1 MNPHK
6 YYRWSVLLIFLTA
19 FIPAFDVSGSS
30 QVQSVRKIVT
40 STERQI
46 PTESDSK
53 TMPLEK
59 RNPIT
64 GTVTID
70 HSDDPDNQ
78 GDQNH
83 QGNNIS
89 LQQER
94 YAADIKTAQLNEA
107 RRLIAPANDPFS
119 MDKPI
124 QVAAEPDNDDDGM
137 PNTWESANGL
147 NPNNPA
153 DAWADPDY
161 DQVINLFEYQLGSN
175 PHNNSTPVVVK
186 VSAGG
191 NVEAAIDAAPSGRV
205 IRVEGGTYNVNY
217 LTFTPKTIML
227 QGGWNS
233 SFTLRNLRAT
243 PTIFNG
249 QFAGEVLYFSF
260 NSGINAVIL
269 DGLTLM
275 NGRGSF
281 GALNMIANG
290 TSVMKWSIMNTTIV
304 NSESTSTSGG
314 GAHILHWNGSTADVF
329 IVNSIAV
336 NNLSSGLY
344 NQTSDTA
351 VGRWKIINSDITHNQ
366 SSDAGEGYGL
376 DGFTLDNAILSIK
389 AKNTILWGNQKTD
402 LNIRGFGD
410 STIIEAEYSDIGPV
424 NAAFGAIYTPGTGI
438 INEDP
443 LFTDVGQSNFTLQKT
458 SPCIDVGTNSGVPLT
473 DFEGNLRVMDG
484 NFDSLYI
491 TDIGADEYAFR
502 TNLPILLK

>member
-1 MNPHK
+1 MYLHRP
-6 YYRWSVLLIFLTA
+6 YGWVALLILLTV
-19 FIPAFDVSGSS
+19 FIPAQAVSGSS
-30 QVQSVRKIVT
+30 QSQTNPKTPAFGTWQILARSRSKTVPLAKEAAIT
-40 STERQI
+40 STV
-46 PTESDSK
+46 
-53 TMPLEK
+53 
-59 RNPIT
+59 
-64 GTVTID
+64 TVD
-70 HSDDPDNQ
+70 YRDEPGSQGGQAQPGDNV
-78 GDQNH
+78 
-83 QGNNIS
+83 S
-89 LQQER
+89 WRQER
-94 YAADIKTAQLNEA
+94 YAADVKKAQLNQA
-107 RRLIAPANDPFS
+107 KSLIAPTNDPFS
-119 MDKPI
+119 LDKPI
-124 QVAAEPDNDDDGM
+124 KAAAEPDNDDDGM
-137 PNTWESANGL
+137 PNAWEISNGL
-147 NPNNPA
+147 NPGNPA
-153 DAWADPDY
+153 DAWTDPDS
-161 DQVINLFEYQLGSN
+161 DHVINLFEYQLGSN
-175 PHNNSTPVVVK
+175 PHNSSTPIVVTVL
-186 VSAGG
+186 AGG
-191 NVEAAIDAAPSGRV
+191 NVATAIEAAPSGRV

-217 LTFTPKTIML
+217 VTFTPKTVMI
-227 QGGWNS
+227 QGGWDS
-233 SFTLRNLRAT
+233 SFTLRDLRAT

-304 NSESTSTSGG
+304 NSESTFTSGG

-329 IVNSIAV
+329 IVNSIAA

-344 NQTSDTA
+344 NQTSDTS

-410 STIIEAEYSDIGPV
+410 STIIEAEYSDIGTV

-438 INEDP
+438 INNNP
-443 LFTDVGQSNFTLQKT
+443 LFTNGGQGDFTLQKT
-458 SPCIDVGTNSGVPLT
+458 SPCIDVGTNSAVPLI